1 MNTDL
6 FRELMTRSEP
16 VQRFYG
22 VVVGIVTNNQDPDN
36 LHRVKVQFPWLD
48 GSTESHWA
56 RVATPMAGKKRG
68 LYFLPEVDDE
78 VLVAFEHG
86 SIDFPCVIGS
96 LWNGKD
102 TPPESNSDKQN
113 NNRALHSRSG
123 HVIRFVD
130 KSGSESIEIIDKQ
143 GSNKIVISSKD
154 NTITI
159 SAQSDIVIKS
169 ATGKLKMEAVG
180 VEITSQADVK
190 IKANTN
196 IDVQASAMMNLKGS
210 LIKLN

>member
-6 FRELMTRSEP
+6 FRQLMPPFRS
-16 VQRFYG
+16 RRALLRRRG
-22 VVVGIVTNNQDPDN
+22 R
-36 LHRVKVQFPWLD
+36 HRHQQPGSGKSASGQGAFPWLD

-102 TPPESNSDKQN
+102 TPPESNSDRQN
-113 NNRALHSRSG
+113 NNRALQFAQRSHHPVRRQERQREHRDHRQDRVEQDRRQQQGQHDHDLQPVGHRRSSRPP
-123 HVIRFVD
+123 
-130 KSGSESIEIIDKQ
+130 ES
-143 GSNKIVISSKD
+143 
-154 NTITI
+154 
-159 SAQSDIVIKS
+159 
-169 ATGKLKMEAVG
+169 
-180 VEITSQADVK
+180 
-190 IKANTN
+190 
-196 IDVQASAMMNLKGS
+196 
-210 LIKLN
+210 